1 MRFVFYVYC
10 LFLVGLQNPAAASE
24 NKLKLT
30 YQVDLT
36 KLETDSFFVVLDIKG
51 FSSDSAVFQF
61 ASTAPGTY
69 QVMDVGRFTGNFRAF
84 NSSGISLPVYRISTN
99 QYVIKNA
106 QTLGRISYQVEDTY
120 DTQITEHPVYPMSGS
135 NLEND
140 NALVNSQMVFG
151 FIKGHQSNPIQI
163 KFNYPKDWK
172 VGAPLEVSNGLYSA
186 QTYDELVD
194 SPFMFGNLSHAASNV
209 GGTNIHIYCY
219 SQNGMITADSLKAGM
234 MNMLTAAEKF
244 IGKLPVKHYTFLFHF
259 RKDLPPAYGAW
270 EHSYSSFY
278 AMPETPFRESAEQ
291 ILSFASHEFFHI
303 ITPLNIHSEIVE
315 RFNFEK
321 PVPSQHLW
329 LYEGTTEWAAQMM
342 QIRGGLI
349 SQDEFTK
356 RISQKLNINDGY
368 RQDISLVDLSL
379 GSFDKLTSQYINIY
393 MKGAVT
399 AMMLDMRLLELSKGK
414 TSLNGVIQKLSKKY
428 GPKKAFSEKDFFDE
442 FVKMT
447 YPEIADFIN
456 RYIKGVETLPLKNT
470 LALAGFEYMA
480 DYKTGQFTSS
490 RGDFKLDFVNNAL
503 VIRDVNP
510 ADSINMQLGVQNGDV
525 LMKIKYKDEALS
537 LFDPHTQSLIRSIQP
552 RDTFTWIVMRDGKEF
567 ELTAQAGQ
575 KEVSVKHRIA
585 SMTEPTKEQMEFRK
599 WWLNNR

>member
-1 MRFVFYVYC
+1 
-10 LFLVGLQNPAAASE
+10 
-24 NKLKLT
+24 
-30 YQVDLT
+30 
-36 KLETDSFFVVLDIKG
+36 
-51 FSSDSAVFQF
+51 
-61 ASTAPGTY
+61 
-69 QVMDVGRFTGNFRAF
+69 
-84 NSSGISLPVYRISTN
+84 
-99 QYVIKNA
+99 
-106 QTLGRISYQVEDTY
+106 
-120 DTQITEHPVYPMSGS
+120 QITEHPVYPMSGS

-140 NALVNSQMVFG
+140 NALINSQMVFG
-151 FIKGHQSNPIQI
+151 FIKGYQSNPIHI

-172 VGAPLEVSNGLYSA
+172 VGTPLEVSNETYSA

-194 SPFMFGNLSHAASNV
+194 SPFMFGSLSHAASNI

-234 MNMLTAAEKF
+234 MNMLSAAEKF

-278 AMPETPFRESAEQ
+278 AMPETPFHESAEQ

-349 SQDEFTK
+349 SPDEFTR
-356 RISQKLNINDGY
+356 RISQKLSISDVF
-368 RQDISLVDLSL
+368 RQDISLIDLSL
-379 GSFDKLTSQYINIY
+379 GSYDKLTSQYTNIY
-393 MKGAVT
+393 MKGAMT
-399 AMMLDMRLLELSKGK
+399 AMMLDMRLLELSHGR
-414 TSLNGVIQKLSKKY
+414 TGLREVIQKLSKKY

-442 FVKMT
+442 FVQMT

-456 RYIKGVETLPLKNT
+456 RYIKGVENLPLKKT
-470 LALAGFEYMA
+470 LSLAGYDYTA
-480 DYKTGQFTSS
+480 DYKTGRFTSS
-490 RGDFKLDFVNNAL
+490 RGDFKFDFVNNAL
-503 VIRDVNP
+503 IIRDVNP
-510 ADSINMQLGVQNGDV
+510 ADSVNMQLGIKNGDA
-525 LMKIKYKDEALS
+525 LMKIKYKEETLS
-537 LFDPHTQSLIRSIQP
+537 LFDPQTQRLIGSIQP
-552 RDTFTWIVMRDGKEF
+552 RDTFTWIVKRDGAEI

-575 KEVSVKHRIA
+575 KEVTVKHRIA
-585 SMTEPTKEQMEFRK
+585 SMTAPTKEQVEFRK
-599 WWLNNR
+599 WWLSNR